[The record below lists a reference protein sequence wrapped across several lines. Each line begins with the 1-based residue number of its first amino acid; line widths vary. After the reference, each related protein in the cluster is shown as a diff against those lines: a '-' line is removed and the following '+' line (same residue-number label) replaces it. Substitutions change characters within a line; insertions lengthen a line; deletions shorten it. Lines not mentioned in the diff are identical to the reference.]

1 MNRIRLH
8 RIIPNVLNSNAIL
21 MALDFAAIIL
31 GTAETTMT
39 ATRRRPVCKILRKNV
54 LGALCRTVKRNAQQM
69 LTARTG
75 ALAPG
80 IPSAARRSAAP
91 W

>member
-1 MNRIRLH
+1 
-8 RIIPNVLNSNAIL
+8 
-21 MALDFAAIIL
+21 MAMGCAAIFP
-31 GTAETTMT
+31 GPAGTTMT
-39 ATRRRPVCKILRKNV
+39 ATRRRPVINIFPKHV
-54 LGALCRTVKRNAQQM
+54 LGALRRTVKRNVQQM

-75 ALAPG
+75 ALAQG